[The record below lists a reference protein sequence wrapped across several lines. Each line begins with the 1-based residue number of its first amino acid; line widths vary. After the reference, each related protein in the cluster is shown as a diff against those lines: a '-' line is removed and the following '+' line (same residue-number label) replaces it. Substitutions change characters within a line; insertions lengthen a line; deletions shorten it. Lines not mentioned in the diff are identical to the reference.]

1 MPGKNRWSWIRS
13 IILAIVLA
21 LVTRQYVMAFYSVD
35 GNSMSPTLR
44 NGQIIAVNK
53 LVYNYNQ
60 PRQGDVI
67 VFLHRESAG
76 NRGRIL
82 IKRIIA
88 LPGDTLEI
96 TDGTVIVNGAPLH
109 ETYINTPPAGDYEPI
124 SLWEDMLFVMGDNRI
139 PRGSWDSRDFGPIP
153 MNSVLGRA
161 SIIVLPIPGKID

>member
-13 IILAIVLA
+13 ITLAIVLA
-21 LVTRQYVMAFYSVD
+21 LVIRQFVLAFYAVD
-35 GNSMSPTLR
+35 GNSMFPTLR

-53 LVYNYNQ
+53 LVYKFNQ
-60 PRQGDVI
+60 PRRGDVI
-67 VFLHRESAG
+67 VFFLRESAG
-76 NRGRIL
+76 GRGRIL

-96 TDGTVIVNGAPLH
+96 TDGTIILNGTPLQ
-109 ETYINTPPAGDYEPI
+109 EDYINTPPAGDYEPI

-153 MNSVLGRA
+153 MDSVLGRA